1 MVDEF
6 GNDLSKQGGL
16 IPSRNKADSCAL
28 FPGEGVEFRLISEGV
43 VWGLVFEA
51 SQPCTVIVLDGLM
64 EEGISLVVRQEVVF
78 AAIGTGAGMVS
89 QGFGKTP
96 VETFDHAVGLGVEG
110 LCEAMLDGAVLADA
124 IEGMSS

>member
-1 MVDEF
+1 M
-6 GNDLSKQGGL
+6 N
-16 IPSRNKADSCAL
+16 PL